1 MTFDMTAAWR
11 EATAM
16 ISANRE
22 VMLTVAGIFFLLPA
36 LLLGFSTPAIPMM
49 VGTPEVMQAE
59 MAAFYRSYGWLYA
72 LTFMVQIVGYLALLA
87 LLRDRRRPTVGEAIS
102 AALRGLLPAVGT
114 VLVLAIA
121 FTMVVIAAA
130 LLMALLGAGGA
141 AALLGIVLMPALV
154 WLLVRVSLWQPV
166 IAIDRVA
173 NPIRVIGRSWALTR
187 GNGLRLFVFYLLLFI
202 AYIVV
207 SIVIGLVASGL
218 LLALGETAALIVG
231 AIVSGL
237 IGTVAAVI
245 FVAVLAA
252 VHRQLAGQPAT
263 EVRDTSA

>member
-102 AALRGLLPAVGT
+102 AALRGLLPAIGT
-114 VLVLAIA
+114 ALMLALAITA
-121 FTMVVIAAA
+121 AVVVAA
-130 LLMALLGAGGA
+130 LVTGLLSLGGALLG
-141 AALLGIVLMPALV
+141 LLLIPAFI